1 MKSQNP
7 ANLAALQEKATK
19 LLAAKLGSAK
29 INLIEKGTE
38 MDAGSGKTVY
48 RFKAAVQ
55 KSPNDPPA
63 SVYLTASGDEYAA
76 AKMPA
81 TSLMIDS
88 AKLKAAVADVAAITI
103 DPLVNDLVLKEGD
116 KFDETI
122 TVTVPANLV
131 TPKADVYILA
141 DTTGSMSE
149 EIASLKAGIN
159 SIVAAISGLGLDVAF
174 GVGHYKDF
182 PHDAPCFFH
191 SLSPTGVMADIN
203 TAVNSLT
210 VSGGS
215 DIPEGQLFALD
226 QIAKNP
232 GNLIGWRNN
241 AKKILVWFGDAPGHD
256 PVCNSVSGIGYD
268 ITEASVTTDLQANK
282 ITVIAV
288 STTGGVGGLDGD
300 PNGGGDY
307 GACAPAGAAG
317 QATRIAAATN
327 GAFVDG
333 VDATEI
339 TNIITES
346 ITATVSTINEIKLV
360 PTGSTAPFVSSI
372 TPPSYGPLSSD
383 VEHKLEFRVVFTGI
397 QKCAEKEQEFFGT
410 IDVVADGVTV
420 AAKRVRI
427 VVPPC
432 EVKKRYTYVVRF
444 IYGRQDAHGFG
455 EKSVYRP
462 GYYRTEIALHND
474 NADIAIV
481 RRLLTVLVQ
490 AGATSGLNQV
500 TTIAQMEG
508 GGGLPINP
516 DHSLMTEP
524 IGMEK
529 AIWKGLPPQ
538 EPVITSGLLKIVSD
552 KPLYVSAIYTTSDL
566 NGNGTTTNVETV
578 EGNVTILS

>member
-226 QIAKNP
+226 QIA
-232 GNLIGWRNN
+232 
-241 AKKILVWFGDAPGHD
+241 
-256 PVCNSVSGIGYD
+256 
-268 ITEASVTTDLQANK
+268 
-282 ITVIAV
+282 
-288 STTGGVGGLDGD
+288 
-300 PNGGGDY
+300 
-307 GACAPAGAAG
+307 
-317 QATRIAAATN
+317 
-327 GAFVDG
+327 
-333 VDATEI
+333 
-339 TNIITES
+339 
-346 ITATVSTINEIKLV
+346 
-360 PTGSTAPFVSSI
+360 
-372 TPPSYGPLSSD
+372 
-383 VEHKLEFRVVFTGI
+383 
-397 QKCAEKEQEFFGT
+397 
-410 IDVVADGVTV
+410 
-420 AAKRVRI
+420 
-427 VVPPC
+427 
-432 EVKKRYTYVVRF
+432 
-444 IYGRQDAHGFG
+444 
-455 EKSVYRP
+455 
-462 GYYRTEIALHND
+462 
-474 NADIAIV
+474 
-481 RRLLTVLVQ
+481 
-490 AGATSGLNQV
+490 
-500 TTIAQMEG
+500 
-508 GGGLPINP
+508 
-516 DHSLMTEP
+516 
-524 IGMEK
+524 
-529 AIWKGLPPQ
+529 
-538 EPVITSGLLKIVSD
+538 
-552 KPLYVSAIYTTSDL
+552 
-566 NGNGTTTNVETV
+566 
-578 EGNVTILS
+578 